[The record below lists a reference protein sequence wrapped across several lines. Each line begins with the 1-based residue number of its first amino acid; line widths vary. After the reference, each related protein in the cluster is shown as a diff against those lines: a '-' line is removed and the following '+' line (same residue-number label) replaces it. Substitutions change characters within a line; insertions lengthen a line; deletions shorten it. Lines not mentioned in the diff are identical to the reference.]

1 MIVRNESPV
10 DRAELCKSVE
20 RLGQV
25 LQSDGKFPE
34 PESSL
39 RDVLHMRREMFP
51 AGSVTA
57 ARTATDL
64 ASRHRKR

>member
-1 MIVRNESPV
+1 
-10 DRAELCKSVE
+10 VE